1 MYYILYVSC
10 RSGLCL
16 FDLFFIAFIVRLNFS
31 VLLSLVYISSSSLL
45 CAETGVKVNIKLISC
60 LTYVYTYLH
69 TYQQYR
75 YIYIYVYINGYV
87 NCLPRFWCF
96 SFCIF
101 MCISILL
108 PRLLFDF
115 CSRRMYL
122 ASRSYLNYFCLK

>member
-16 FDLFFIAFIVRLNFS
+16 FDLFFIAFIARLNFS

-60 LTYVYTYLH
+60 LIYVYTYLH

-75 YIYIYVYINGYV
+75 YI